1 MILTKET
8 RDYVRDGTLL
18 RSKYESYM
26 VTGIWDQGKGKC
38 ITVAIMEVSDP
49 KHKCWVGHRVYGR
62 PMSEYY
68 GLEIINYG
76 IEEGR

>member
-1 MILTKET
+1 
-8 RDYVRDGTLL
+8 
-18 RSKYESYM
+18 M